1 MAQNPDFEVHG
12 QVTLDNSDVK
22 EKLDETQTKAEDAA
36 KDAGDAIGEAADDS
50 SDKVKKK
57 SRETKD
63 QLEEDFEETGKK
75 AEGTAEDTTEKVK
88 KQFEAGSVAIGNII
102 SGLVSKIAD
111 AGKNLISQGI
121 EYNASIEKYRTGLTN
136 MLGDA
141 EQANAALENIK
152 QDAARTPFD
161 TDSLVKANQYLIG
174 AGENAEYSRK
184 TILAL
189 GDAVS
194 ATGGTSVELERMA
207 QNLQQIAN
215 VGEASAVDIKQ
226 FAFAGINIYQVLAD
240 YTGKTVQEVQD
251 MTITYDVLTQALQ
264 AAAEEGGR
272 YYNSMQTQ
280 SETFT
285 GSLNTLKDNVTQLL
299 GSVTEGLS
307 SGLGEWM
314 RTANE
319 AVVSLN
325 DTLQNEGA
333 QAFFESGAAMIGSV
347 IQGFAD
353 KIPDLI
359 SKSADALSAVLGYF
373 TDHMDSVVT
382 VGGTIIANIVTGL
395 VDNLPKII
403 EAAGQTLSAFLAK
416 IIENLPNILTLGG
429 NIVKK
434 LCEGI
439 GGSVQVVVDAASTIA
454 TSIAHT
460 LASVNW
466 FDVGVSIIK
475 EIGRGIYN
483 GMQSVTEAIL
493 SLDGSALNTNSGISK
508 YRVGGGYQVGGGAG
522 RQKKTDIS
530 GSGTNLEEI
539 LSSLLSGGSDGS
551 SGGSSGGSSSSSS
564 GSSSTSQKA
573 RQVKDTVTDT
583 KKTVDGSIKT
593 ITKTFDDGTK
603 QITTTTTKAGKEI
616 VDGVE
621 RNVTTVTTKVDEFA
635 TETSTVAKETST
647 TIQKEIEDI
656 EEQAEKS
663 LSEVEK
669 ELKKSLTDE
678 SSNGIIG
685 ILKSSL
691 TDLKNKDWS
700 GIALNVVK
708 LIWGEVDQ
716 EQRNVV
722 TEWAGN
728 VLKAINQEYAS
739 GGLSAAFNAA
749 KTLLTGGELTLG
761 ETTLSSIGKIVT
773 GLTESGGMGEVLGSL
788 VTQLGSGFSTLA
800 ANIGSVGTALSGL
813 ATKIIGVVAANPEIF
828 AILAIAA
835 GAVALG
841 AYIWKKHGKDISN
854 WWGGLWDSKSSA
866 VSADNYRQSDSITAA
881 QLVQESQAA
890 AAANRQSVSSVQN
903 GTGSAAAQQLNA
915 SWRGTSTVVLNLDGR
930 EVARTTAP
938 YMDEELEFRS

>member
-22 EKLDETQTKAEDAA
+22 KKLDETQTEAEKAA
-36 KDAGDAIGEAADDS
+36 KGAGDAIGEAADDA

-57 SRETKD
+57 SQETKD
-63 QLEEDFEETGKK
+63 QLKKDSEEAGKK
-75 AEGTAEDTTEKVK
+75 AEDTAEDTAEKVK
-88 KQFEAGSVAIGNII
+88 KQFEAGAVAIGNII
-102 SGLVSKIAD
+102 SGLVSKVAD
-111 AGKNLISQGI
+111 AGKNLILQGI
-121 EYNASIEKYRTGLTN
+121 KYNASIEKYRTGLTN

-226 FAFAGINIYQVLAD
+226 FAYAGINIYQILAD
-240 YTGKTVQEVQD
+240 YTGKSIQQVQD
-251 MTITYDVLTQALQ
+251 MTISYDVLSKALI
-264 AAAEEGGR
+264 AASEEGGR

-280 SETFT
+280 SETFN

-314 RTANE
+314 GD
-319 AVVSLN
+319 LN
-325 DTLQNEGA
+325 QLVLDLNEGVQNGTISFDGMFTSLGAVAGALITYKTYTTVATTA
-333 QAFFESGAAMIGSV
+333 QNLLNAAMNANPIGIVISLLGALAGGLVTAYTTSETFRNRVNDAFSTIKSV
-347 IQGFAD
+347 ASSAISSVSNWLNELVARINGAMAALG
-353 KIPDLI
+353 DLSHAKTAYENAYNSTRSAYKQNKWNNSHAGMEWDENDGWV
-359 SKSADALSAVLGYF
+359 SKKSGSSG
-373 TDHMDSVVT
+373 TS
-382 VGGTIIANIVTGL
+382 GGT
-395 VDNLPKII
+395 
-403 EAAGQTLSAFLAK
+403 S
-416 IIENLPNILTLGG
+416 
-429 NIVKK
+429 
-434 LCEGI
+434 
-439 GGSVQVVVDAASTIA
+439 
-454 TSIAHT
+454 
-460 LASVNW
+460 
-466 FDVGVSIIK
+466 
-475 EIGRGIYN
+475 
-483 GMQSVTEAIL
+483 
-493 SLDGSALNTNSGISK
+493 
-508 YRVGGGYQVGGGAG
+508 
-522 RQKKTDIS
+522 
-530 GSGTNLEEI
+530 SGTIE
-539 LSSLLSGGSDGS
+539 SSLFKSTGGS
-551 SGGSSGGSSSSSS
+551 SGGSSGSSSSGSS

-573 RQVKDTVTDT
+573 RQVVETYSDVHDEIEDDVKTTT
-583 KKTVDGSIKT
+583 KS
-593 ITKTFDDGTK
+593 ITKIFDDGTK
-603 QITTTTTKAGKEI
+603 QVTTTTTKAGKEI
-616 VDGVE
+616 
-621 RNVTTVTTKVDEFA
+621 RNGIEKNVSTTETVVQEFA
-635 TETSTVAKETST
+635 DTTTTIASETSKTVQGDIT
-647 TIQKEIEDI
+647 DI

-669 ELKKSLTDE
+669 DLKKSLTEE
-678 SSNGIIG
+678 SSNGILG
-685 ILKSSL
+685 ILKSGL
-691 TDLKNKDWS
+691 TSLKNKDWS
-700 GIALNVVK
+700 GIALTVVK

-716 EQRNVV
+716 EQRNDI

-749 KTLLTGGELTLG
+749 KKLLTGGELTLG
-761 ETTLSSIGKIVT
+761 ETTLSSISNIIT
-773 GLTESGGMGEVLGSL
+773 GLTESGGMGTVLGNL

-813 ATKIIGVVAANPEIF
+813 ATKLIGVVASNPEIF
-828 AILAIAA
+828 AILAIVA
-835 GAVALG
+835 GVAALG

-854 WWGGLWDSKSSA
+854 WWGGLWDSKPSA

-881 QLVQESQAA
+881 RLVQESQAA

>member
-1 MAQNPDFEVHG
+1 MAQSYDAEVRIG
-12 QVTLDNSDVK
+12 VTGDNSEVK
-22 EKLDETQTKAEDAA
+22 KALDETQTEAEKAA
-36 KDAGDAIGEAADDS
+36 KGAGDAIGDAADKS
-50 SDKVKKK
+50 SDEVQKK
-57 SRETKD
+57 SKETKD
-63 QLEEDFEETGKK
+63 QLEKDSKEAGKQV
-75 AEGTAEDTTEKVK
+75 EGTTKDTTEKVK
-88 KQFEAGSVAIGNII
+88 KQLEAGSVAIGNII

-111 AGKNLISQGI
+111 AGKGLIEQGVA
-121 EYNASIEKYRTGLTN
+121 YNAQIQTYRTGLTN

-141 EQANAALENIK
+141 EKANTALENIK

-161 TDSLVKANQYLIG
+161 TASLVSANQYLIS

-207 QNLQQIAN
+207 QNLQQVAN
-215 VGEASAVDIKQ
+215 VGKASSVDIKQ

-240 YTGKTVQEVQD
+240 YTGKSIQDVQD
-251 MTITYDVLTQALQ
+251 MTISYDLLTKSLQ

-272 YYNSMQTQ
+272 YYNSMGTQ
-280 SETFT
+280 SETFN
-285 GSLNTLKDNVTQLL
+285 GSLSTLKDNVSQLL
-299 GSVTEGLS
+299 GTVTAGLS

-359 SKSADALSAVLGYF
+359 SKSADILSTVLGYF
-373 TDHMDSVVT
+373 TDHMDSVVM
-382 VGGTIIANIVTGL
+382 VGGTIIANIATGL

-403 EAAGQTLSAFLAK
+403 KAAGQTLSAFLAK
-416 IIENLPNILTLGG
+416 IIENFPNILTLGG

-439 GGSVQVVVDAASTIA
+439 GESAQVAVDAAKTIA
-454 TSIAHT
+454 TSIAST

-466 FDVGVSIIK
+466 FGLGVSIIK
-475 EIGRGIYN
+475 EVGRGIYN
-483 GMQSVTEAIL
+483 GMQSITEAIL
-493 SLDGSALNTNSGISK
+493 SLDGSTLNTNSSISK
-508 YRVGGGYQVGGGAG
+508 YRVGGGAG
-522 RQKKTDIS
+522 RQKKTGTSD
-530 GSGTNLEEI
+530 SGTNWEEI

-551 SGGSSGGSSSSSS
+551 PGDSS
-564 GSSSTSQKA
+564 GSGPTSQNT
-573 RQVKDTVTDT
+573 RQVKDITTDT
-583 KKTVDGSIKT
+583 KKTIDGTIKT
-593 ITKTFDDGTK
+593 VTKLFDDGTK
-603 QITTTTTKAGKEI
+603 QITTTTTKAGKTI

-621 RNVTTVTTKVDEFA
+621 RNITTTTTKVEEFA
-635 TETSTVAKETST
+635 DETSTIAKETSIS
-647 TIQKEIEDI
+647 IQKDIEDI
-656 EEQAEKS
+656 EEQAKKS

-669 ELKKSLTDE
+669 DLKKSLTEE
-678 SSNGIIG
+678 SSNGILG

-691 TDLKNKDWS
+691 TDLKNKDWG

-716 EQRNVV
+716 KQRNVI
-722 TEWAGN
+722 TKWAGD

-739 GGLSAAFNAA
+739 GGVSAVWTAV
-749 KTLLTGGELTLG
+749 KKLLTGGELTLNG
-761 ETTLSSIGKIVT
+761 EALSSISKIVAD
-773 GLTESGGMGEVLGSL
+773 LTASGGMGEVLGNL
-788 VTQLGSGFSTLA
+788 VTKLGAGFSSLA
-800 ANIGSVGTALSGL
+800 GNIGSVGTALSGL
-813 ATKIIGVVAANPEIF
+813 ATKLVAVVAANPEIF
-828 AILAIAA
+828 AILAIVA
-835 GAVALG
+835 GIAALG

-854 WWGGLWDSKSSA
+854 WWSGLWDSKPSA

-881 QLVQESQAA
+881 RLVQESQAA